1 VRRRQ
6 KTRWEEDND
15 IPLNWGAV
23 AAVALVAAALAGLAV
38 LLALT

>member
-1 VRRRQ
+1 VGRQ

-23 AAVALVAAALAGLAV
+23 AAAAGLVASLVGLAILIAV
-38 LLALT
+38 I

>member
-1 VRRRQ
+1 MRRQ

-15 IPLNWGAV
+15 ISLNWGAFV
-23 AAVALVAAALAGLAV
+23 AVGLIVLGLAGLAL